1 MSPPNL
7 IAAPVL
13 EDSLAP
19 SETLRRVEGF
29 LGTLAATPKKSW
41 RPRLDARGV
50 RIEGPG
56 LARARRLHEILGVPE
71 EGQSVVHVVGTSG
84 KGSTALMIAESLLA
98 SGRRTAAFFSPHLTS
113 IVERFWIGGR
123 FAEAER
129 IGRCA
134 RELAEAAARM
144 AAEPAFGPP
153 SFFEATLALLLLMAR
168 EAECECLVL
177 EAGLGGAFDA
187 TNAVGP
193 AALDVIASV
202 GLDHTELLGDSLARI
217 ARDKAG
223 IITENGRVIS
233 QALPPEARAE
243 VERAAARRG
252 ALLCAPPR
260 LENTK
265 LRSRGAS
272 FDLAFDDGSRWE
284 GFSTRMAGAHQTQN
298 ARLAAGA
305 GRLLG
310 LGEPEVRR
318 GVASARLPCRMEWV
332 QAGPQVLLDG
342 AHNRDKARALAEG
355 IRDEG
360 VSGRVLFVL
369 GVVGDKDFAGM
380 AEVFAAVGDLFF
392 LTLPPAGAPR
402 PGLAPDVLSLALER
416 AGAGRTE
423 VHMDPWEALDEAL
436 ARAGEE
442 DLVVVTGSMFL
453 AGELR
458 RRWVSEERMLE
469 SGSAF
474 PAEAL
479 P

>member
-1 MSPPNL
+1 MSPNL
-7 IAAPVL
+7 IAPPVL
-13 EDSLAP
+13 EDSLSP

-29 LGTLAATPKKSW
+29 LGALAAAPKKSW
-41 RPRLDARGV
+41 RPRVDARGV
-50 RIEGPG
+50 RVEGPG
-56 LARARRLHEILGVPE
+56 LARAGRLHELLGVP
-71 EGQSVVHVVGTSG
+71 GGAQSVVHVVGTSG
-84 KGSTALMIAESLLA
+84 KGSTALMIAESLHA
-98 SGRRTAAFFSPHLTS
+98 AGRRTAAFFSPHLTS
-113 IVERFWIGGR
+113 MIERFWIAGR
-123 FAEAER
+123 FAEAAR
-129 IGRCA
+129 LGRCA
-134 RELAEAAARM
+134 RELACAAARM
-144 AAEPAFGPP
+144 AEEPAFGPP

-168 EAECECLVL
+168 EAQCEYLVL

-193 AALDVIASV
+193 AVLDVIASV

-233 QALPPEARAE
+233 QALPPEAMAE
-243 VERAAARRG
+243 VECAAARRG

-265 LRSRGAS
+265 LRARGAS

-284 GFSTRMAGAHQTQN
+284 GFSTRMPGAHQAQN

-310 LGEPEVRR
+310 LGEGEVRR
-318 GVASARLPCRMEWV
+318 GVAAARLPCRMEWV
-332 QAGPQVLLDG
+332 QSAPRVLLDG

-355 IRDEG
+355 IRDAG
-360 VSGRVLFVL
+360 GGGRVLFVL
-369 GVVGDKDFAGM
+369 GVAGDKDFAGM
-380 AEVFAAVGDLFF
+380 AEAFAAVGDLFF
-392 LTLPPAGAPR
+392 LTLPPADAPR
-402 PGLAPDVLSLALER
+402 PGLAPDALARALEG
-416 AGAGRTE
+416 AGAARTE
-423 VHMDPWEALDEAL
+423 VHADPWGALDAAL

-442 DLVVVTGSMFL
+442 DLVVITGSMFL

-458 RRWVSEERMLE
+458 RRWVSAERMLE

-474 PAEAL
+474 SPGAR